1 MNDTPKYVLQKQFEI
16 IYAKPL
22 KDKIAGLFEMTELS
36 RNIILNQLKIKNPG
50 LSEIDLKIELF
61 KKFYKFD
68 FDIETLNKIAEKMRQ
83 FLTNELIDK
92 QMIKGE

>member
-1 MNDTPKYVLQKQFEI
+1 MNDTPKYILQKQFEI

-36 RNIILNQLKIKNPG
+36 RNMILNQLKQKNPE

-68 FDIETLNKIAEKMRQ
+68 FDNETLDKIAEKMRE
-83 FLTNELIDK
+83 FLMSE
-92 QMIKGE
+92 MIEKR

>member
-1 MNDTPKYVLQKQFEI
+1 MNDTPKYILQKQFEI
-16 IYAKPL
+16 IFAKPL

-36 RNIILNQLKIKNPG
+36 RNMILNQLKQKNPE

-68 FDIETLNKIAEKMRQ
+68 FDNETLDKIAEKMRE
-83 FLTNELIDK
+83 FLMSE
-92 QMIKGE
+92 MIEKK

>member
-1 MNDTPKYVLQKQFEI
+1 MNDTPKHILKKQFEI

-36 RNIILNQLKIKNPG
+36 RSIILNQLKLKNPEF
-50 LSEIDLKIELF
+50 SEIDLKIELF

-68 FDIETLNKIAEKMRQ
+68 FDNETLNIIADKMRQ
-83 FLTNELIDK
+83 FLTSEMVDK
-92 QMIKGE
+92 HMIKGV

>member
-1 MNDTPKYVLQKQFEI
+1 MNDTPKFILQKQFEI
-16 IYAKPL
+16 IYARPL

-36 RNIILNQLKIKNPG
+36 RNIILNQLKIKNPE

-68 FDIETLNKIAEKMRQ
+68 FDNETLNKIADKMRH
-83 FLTNELIDK
+83 FLINKIIEK
-92 QMIKGE
+92 QMVTS